1 MIGASKDSVDSHAK
15 FRAKYDLGVTPV
27 SDHQG
32 KLCQDYGVWVEK
44 SNYGRTYMGIER
56 STFLIDGTG
65 MVRHLPEYGAA
76 LRWRAMSRRFSRRR
90 GRYRL
95 NPSPGGALLP
105 GSGRALTGALG
116 RQSGAEP
123 HHRWRLPGAEQG
135 RLCTS
140 IRRAIV
146 LVHTSSKRR

>member
-65 MVRHLPEYGAA
+65 MVRQVWRGVKVAGHVEEVLAA
-76 LRWRAMSRRFSRRR
+76 T
-90 GRYRL
+90 
-95 NPSPGGALLP
+95 
-105 GSGRALTGALG
+105 RAL
-116 RQSGAEP
+116 
-123 HHRWRLPGAEQG
+123 
-135 RLCTS
+135 
-140 IRRAIV
+140 
-146 LVHTSSKRR
+146 